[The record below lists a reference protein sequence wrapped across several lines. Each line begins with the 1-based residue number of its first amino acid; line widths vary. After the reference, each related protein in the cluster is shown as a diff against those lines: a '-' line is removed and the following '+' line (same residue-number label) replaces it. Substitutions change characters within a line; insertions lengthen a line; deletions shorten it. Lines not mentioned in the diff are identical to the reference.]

1 MFILPFAALVLSV
14 SSPPP
19 IQPAANSQ
27 KKETENA
34 EQGSAEDQTETL
46 IRQYFEQLHDDRFK
60 EALKTIDRIR
70 VDEDN
75 NEGKALLA
83 AMRGSALSGLKRD
96 AEAKR
101 QFAEAERLDPNSA
114 AVGKMALTT
123 SLAVKRFD
131 IAADYFDQ
139 LIARSPDIVREI
151 SPETVWYFL
160 RNEPKGQEQRSED
173 RRVALARLGY
183 GGEEGD
189 YLTGEAVEILVKRGD
204 VAGANELLP
213 YIDDPMQIE
222 NLLIQKRLSGLW
234 PRLEAIAGPRLEKVR
249 AASAAT
255 AERAY
260 AAAPDDHEKLQNL
273 VNALRRSGRFSD
285 AVAFRSKLPAT
296 REAMAKA
303 DDQLGW
309 AVNNVALALGE
320 VGRADEADQLF
331 AMLNDVPME
340 NGGWR
345 VNMKINRLELL
356 VSDGR
361 FEAALP
367 LLAATEASAKAD
379 GNEYAQQLVRRM
391 GYCIMSGLGRKDE
404 AARLLPEMIKHAKD
418 APGPTIDG
426 LVCAGELDQAE
437 KLALESL
444 QKPEFESDFLR
455 SLQARPLTS
464 DDPSVWAQ
472 GWRELRARP
481 AIAREFERLGR
492 DMPEILVPPGPP
504 RLAAAAK

>member
-1 MFILPFAALVLSV
+1 MIVTLAALILLSGN
-14 SSPPP
+14 PLL
-19 IQPAANSQ
+19 IQPAAYSPN
-27 KKETENA
+27 KA
-34 EQGSAEDQTETL
+34 ESADQDSAKDDGEPL
-46 IRQYFEQLHDDRFK
+46 IRQYFEQLHDGRFK
-60 EALKTIDRIR
+60 DALKTVDRIQ
-70 VDEDN
+70 VDEEN
-75 NEGKALLA
+75 YKGRAILA
-83 AMRGSALSGLKRD
+83 VLRGSALSGLKRD
-96 AEAKR
+96 DEAKR
-101 QFAEAERLDPNSA
+101 QFAEAERLAPNSA
-114 AVGKMALTT
+114 DVSEMAFST
-123 SLAVKRFD
+123 SLTVGRFD
-131 IAADYFDQ
+131 ITADYFDQ
-139 LIARSPDIVREI
+139 LIARSPDVVREL

-160 RNEPKGQEQRSED
+160 RNEPKGQEQRNDD

-234 PRLEAIAGPRLEKVR
+234 PRLETIAGPRLEKVR
-249 AASAAT
+249 NASAAT

-260 AAAPDDHEKLQNL
+260 AAAPDDHEKLQSL
-273 VNALRRSGRFSD
+273 VNALRRAGRFSE
-285 AVAFRSKLPAT
+285 AVALRTKLPST
-296 REAMAKA
+296 GDAMAKA
-303 DDQLGW
+303 DEQLGW
-309 AVNNVALALGE
+309 AVNNVALALSE
-320 VGRADEADQLF
+320 VGRAGEADQLF
-331 AMLNDVPME
+331 ALLNDVPME
-340 NGGWR
+340 NGRWR

-356 VSDGR
+356 VAGGR

-367 LLAATEASAKAD
+367 LLDMTEAAAKAD
-379 GNEYAQQLVRRM
+379 GNEYARQLVRRLR
-391 GYCIMSGLGRKDE
+391 YCTMSGLGRKDE
-404 AARLLPEMIKHAKD
+404 AARLLPEMIKYAKD

-444 QKPEFESDFLR
+444 RRPEFEADFIR

-481 AIAREFERLGR
+481 AIASEFERLGR
-492 DMPEILVPPGPP
+492 DMPENLVPPGPP
-504 RLAAAAK
+504 KLATLAK